1 MKSIKLSFS
10 ILICLIAGFIGSF
23 FTTPSITTWYVT
35 LNKPIINPPNWL
47 FAPVWTTLY
56 ILMGIALFLVWV
68 KKDKEQIK
76 LAFILFF
83 TQLTLNSLWSILFFG
98 LKSPFLALLEI
109 IVLWLFILLTIIK
122 FFKIRK
128 LAGWLMIPYLI
139 WVSFAGILNFLIFQ
153 LNK

>member
-1 MKSIKLSFS
+1 MKAIKLSFS
-10 ILICLIAGFIGSF
+10 VLICLIAGFIGSF
-23 FTTPSITTWYVT
+23 FTTPSITTWYAT
-35 LNKPIINPPNWL
+35 LNKPIISPPNWL

-56 ILMGIALFLVWV
+56 ILMGIALFLVWMKND
-68 KKDKEQIK
+68 KKQIK
-76 LAFILFF
+76 LAFIFFF

-122 FFKIRK
+122 FFKIKK
-128 LAGWLMIPYLI
+128 LAGWLMIPYLV
-139 WVSFAGILNFLIFQ
+139 WVSFASVLNFLIFQ